1 MQLLH
6 LDSSVLGADSV
17 SRQLSTEIVARL
29 RTLYPGVRVVS
40 HDLAANPVAH
50 LSGAHMAVR
59 HGAVSEDPAFNADL
73 LKGDSYLEE
82 LLACDILVLG
92 VPMYNFSIP
101 TSLKAWIDRIAVAGK
116 TFRYTETGPEGL
128 LQNKRAF
135 IASARGSVYP
145 PDSTSG
151 TNDHQESYLTA
162 LLRFLGIED
171 IKIVRAEGIA
181 FGPEAK
187 AAAVTQALESIA
199 AIAA

>member
-29 RTLYPGVRVVS
+29 RTLYPGIRVVS
-40 HDLAANPVAH
+40 HDLAADPVAH
-50 LSGAHMAVR
+50 LSSAHMAVR

-73 LKGDSYLEE
+73 VKGDSYLEE

-135 IASARGSVYP
+135 IASSRGSVYP
-145 PDSTSG
+145 PDSAAAA
-151 TNDHQESYLTA
+151 NDHQESYLTA

-187 AAAVTQALESIA
+187 AAAVTQALDSIA